1 MWHKKQQNVG
11 LPGQVRHPERIE
23 GVHLE
28 NKILLAQSGS
38 SDTNFLSESSRK
50 RKSEAL
56 DQQGIVSESVLKYNF
71 FGESNL
77 QHKAGSLFG
86 MNVQSNASVL
96 FSPQSTEPI
105 KHQSEKRHFHGQNDL
120 AVTRQVKNVND
131 HKPGIEKISSYSVS
145 VPPQS
150 SCQKVPSTLIEMLNG
165 ETLKVPNWQS
175 QARSF
180 LNSCNTSTEK
190 AAVNPG
196 LQDLTGFFGHRDH
209 VITNYSPMES
219 YNSPSESLRPSVLM
233 QQSLVK
239 PDGFSVDGKSSSYK
253 SSRLISSDLEQ
264 RQHSSNTQGPS
275 DLINVGSAF
284 IGASTCTRFE
294 QNENCRLLQNE
305 VQPCSA
311 AKGNDVGR
319 EGQDHGDGMIK
330 IMKKTEG
337 SDIEN
342 PKNLLTE
349 RTSAKNDDSL
359 GNAVIRP
366 CQRNDQC
373 YGSIKLDEKSKP
385 LAGKVAQTVA
395 EKLWD
400 GSLQLN
406 SAVTVTTVAFFKS
419 GEKIPDVN
427 WSEFVEVKGKV
438 KLEAFEKYI
447 KDLPRSRNRGLM
459 VVSLH
464 WKEGSS
470 ASGLAGMK
478 QVAKGYKERER
489 VGFAH
494 LSPGTDIY
502 VCPRSD
508 AIITILAKYGFF
520 KGMAAVEDNQD
531 SLIGCV
537 VWRRNQIPLN
547 SVVKNSEGKKCSLSE
562 RPLNSPD
569 SSTQPSECSSQVAE
583 KKLSL
588 PQPAKDPPALVT
600 GRTSLQSSGDNDTKG
615 KITKSTEVQLEV
627 GNSQTGAD
635 SLPKPLVPSK
645 SSSTS
650 GVLQTSSHPDSASH
664 QDPME
669 RLLDVEDPLVHSSEP
684 EKLKK
689 SLELQK
695 PVQPLPS
702 GAMKQP
708 LPTDDD
714 DLPEFD
720 FRTACGAS
728 QTPTGKSFDAMA
740 LERRL
745 PPEGFRKM
753 DVSVPLVIPNLQSM
767 PILNQKSSENLSFP
781 RLQTDADQGMP
792 LPKNVCHRDFQIPVQ
807 PILGER
813 YSVQGRATLSPAN
826 ATTITS
832 SKNRFDDDD
841 DDDDMP
847 EWYPPN
853 LQVHKQPV
861 AETTQ
866 PSTTAFPSMVPNS
879 RFENLPPS
887 LPRPTLFSPITA
899 SSHLPFP
906 SQSHPRA
913 FHGPIATTLNP
924 AQLGPVNGYIQR
936 GPNPMRGFN
945 SSPALR
951 PPTNPHVK
959 LPIHPTDKRGWKP

>member
-1 MWHKKQQNVG
+1 MIWSHVAK
-11 LPGQVRHPERIE
+11 
-23 GVHLE
+23 
-28 NKILLAQSGS
+28 AQ
-38 SDTNFLSESSRK
+38 
-50 RKSEAL
+50 
-56 DQQGIVSESVLKYNF
+56 I
-71 FGESNL
+71 
-77 QHKAGSLFG
+77 
-86 MNVQSNASVL
+86 
-96 FSPQSTEPI
+96 I
-105 KHQSEKRHFHGQNDL
+105 
-120 AVTRQVKNVND
+120 
-131 HKPGIEKISSYSVS
+131 
-145 VPPQS
+145 
-150 SCQKVPSTLIEMLNG
+150 
-165 ETLKVPNWQS
+165 
-175 QARSF
+175 
-180 LNSCNTSTEK
+180 
-190 AAVNPG
+190 
-196 LQDLTGFFGHRDH
+196 
-209 VITNYSPMES
+209 
-219 YNSPSESLRPSVLM
+219 
-233 QQSLVK
+233 
-239 PDGFSVDGKSSSYK
+239 
-253 SSRLISSDLEQ
+253 
-264 RQHSSNTQGPS
+264 
-275 DLINVGSAF
+275 
-284 IGASTCTRFE
+284 
-294 QNENCRLLQNE
+294 
-305 VQPCSA
+305 
-311 AKGNDVGR
+311 
-319 EGQDHGDGMIK
+319 
-330 IMKKTEG
+330 
-337 SDIEN
+337 
-342 PKNLLTE
+342 
-349 RTSAKNDDSL
+349 
-359 GNAVIRP
+359 
-366 CQRNDQC
+366 
-373 YGSIKLDEKSKP
+373 
-385 LAGKVAQTVA
+385 
-395 EKLWD
+395 
-400 GSLQLN
+400 
-406 SAVTVTTVAFFKS
+406 
-419 GEKIPDVN
+419 
-427 WSEFVEVKGKV
+427 
-438 KLEAFEKYI
+438 
-447 KDLPRSRNRGLM
+447 RSRGTKVSNGDM
-459 VVSLH
+459 IQVEVVSLH

-650 GVLQTSSHPDSASH
+650 GLRTR
-664 QDPME
+664 E
-669 RLLDVEDPLVHSSEP
+669 
-684 EKLKK
+684 LKK

-695 PVQPLPS
+695 PVQPLPP

-906 SQSHPRA
+906 SLSHPRA

-945 SSPALR
+945 SSPVLR

-959 LPIHPTDKRGWKP
+959 LPIHPTNKRGWKP